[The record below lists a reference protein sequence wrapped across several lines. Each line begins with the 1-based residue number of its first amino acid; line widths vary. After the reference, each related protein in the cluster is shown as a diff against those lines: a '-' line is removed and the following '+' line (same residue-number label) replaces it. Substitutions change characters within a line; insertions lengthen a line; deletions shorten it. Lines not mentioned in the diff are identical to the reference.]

1 MSKTDWEPEPLV
13 AAMKVID
20 IYFWTWWRDN
30 ESLKEENLQ
39 VQMQINHLFNFQF
52 LPLNSLLVNCHAVTV
67 NSQQRQKQ
75 LQNSA
80 VNR

>member
-1 MSKTDWEPEPLV
+1 MSKTDLEPEPLV

-52 LPLNSLLVNCHAVTV
+52 LATQLTF
-67 NSQQRQKQ
+67 SQLSR
-75 LQNSA
+75 
-80 VNR
+80 RDC